1 MAVSRGGPTQ
11 GPLSV
16 QRAVIAPGAGLALAR
31 VTGHRDEPSHAH
43 PVAHLGL
50 LLGGHYEERHGRAPG
65 PRAPLSVS
73 FHAPG
78 ERHGGRY
85 GDAPA
90 HFLLVELSPA
100 WALAQGL
107 SLERWEPAAV
117 ERTRALPRL
126 LARMGR
132 ELRLGDSVSPLAL
145 HALLLEAMVE
155 VSRAQRSRRGAPP
168 VWFVRARE
176 QVEARYREPL
186 SVPAVAAV
194 AGVSPAE
201 LAGGFRRW
209 CGVGMGAYVRRLRVE
224 FAARAL
230 VEGEASLT
238 DIALDAGFCDHSH
251 LTRAFKALM
260 GRTPSAYRAERR
272 RA

>member
-1 MAVSRGGPTQ
+1 MAVSRAGHPRGS
-11 GPLSV
+11 LSV
-16 QRAVIAPGAGLALAR
+16 QRSVIAPGAGLALAQ
-31 VTGHRDEPSHAH
+31 VTGHRDEPAHVHA
-43 PVAHLGL
+43 VAHLGL
-50 LLGGHYEERHGRAPG
+50 FLGGHYEERHGRAPG

-90 HFLLVELSPA
+90 RFLLVEMSPA
-100 WALAQGL
+100 WALSQGL
-107 SLERWEPAAV
+107 SLERWEPVAV

-126 LARMGR
+126 LSRMGR
-132 ELRLGDSVSPLAL
+132 ELMLSDSVSPLAL

-155 VSRAQRSRRGAPP
+155 VSRAQRPRRGAPP
-168 VWFVRARE
+168 VWWVRARA
-176 QVEARYREPL
+176 QVEACYREPL
-186 SVPAVAAV
+186 SVSAVAAAV
-194 AGVSPAE
+194 GVSPSE

-230 VEGEASLT
+230 VEGDASLT

-272 RA
+272 LA